1 MSQKT
6 QGTEL
11 YVIDPADDSLIEVGC
26 FTGIDVDPG
35 TEEEIEDTCMPSSV
49 RTYLP
54 GLPSNGSV
62 SFELNWDPADASHV
76 RLYALKG
83 TTIKVAV
90 GESDGTGV
98 DPTVDSNG
106 DFVLPT
112 TRSWLDF
119 EGFITGFPWN
129 RALNSV
135 TKSPVTFKISGGVNQ
150 TSKAGS

>member
-11 YVIDPADDSLIEVGC
+11 YAIDPVGPALIEVGC
-26 FTGIDVDPG
+26 FTSLDVDPG
-35 TEEEIEDTCMPSSV
+35 AEEQLEDTCMPSLV
-49 RTYLP
+49 RTYLA
-54 GLPSNGSV
+54 GLPNNGTAT
-62 SFELNWDPADASHV
+62 FELNWDPSDASHT

-83 TTIKVAV
+83 TNIKWAV

-106 DFVLPT
+106 DFVLPS

-119 EGFITGFPWN
+119 EGFISNFPWN
-129 RALNSV
+129 RALSSV
-135 TKSPVTFKISGGVNQ
+135 TKSPISVTISGAVTQ
-150 TSKAGS
+150 TSKT